1 MKKDFFILFL
11 AHILKNISEIH
22 NIYPMRILLALL
34 ILTPFTGLFAQ
45 NEAVLKEAQKHFN
58 EQQYSIALEEFKEA
72 AKSDSLNAN
81 IQYKIGLCYVNL
93 KNNLPAA
100 IVAFE
105 NAAKNVAANATVES
119 VKEKRAPLVAYLEL
133 AKAYHLNYQFDE
145 AALWYEKFKAELGK
159 GAEDEKLIDLYIAQ
173 CSYAKL
179 LIANPVELIVSNFG
193 PTING
198 KFKDFAPVLSADE
211 KTLLFTS
218 RRFGSTQD
226 ASKNK
231 DTLMN
236 DGNYYEDIYMST
248 KEVNGSWSTPKN
260 LTTINSPWNEATIG
274 LSVDGQQV
282 LFTSDRE
289 KVTAS
294 EKGKGNGDIYLSK
307 LNGDQWSTPE
317 ILPYPIN
324 TKDQEPDACFNL
336 DGSVLY
342 FSSDREGGLGGF
354 DIYFVKRLPNG
365 EWSYPQ
371 NLGPKINTPY
381 DDRAPF
387 MHPDGV
393 TLFFSSEGH
402 QSMGGFDVFQAM
414 QNEDG
419 SWGDAENIGY
429 PINTT
434 GNDVCYVTS
443 PDGKRAY
450 YASYREEGYG
460 SYDIYMISLPV
471 RPETQLTVFSGN
483 LTLEGEGSIVP
494 NGAQIVVTDNETNE
508 IVGIYKPNSKTG
520 KYLFILPPGKNYNI
534 TYEAEG
540 VLFKSENLIVP
551 DNSQFSTIQND
562 IKLPAIKA
570 GENIVLNNIFYEF
583 DSEKLT
589 PESKV
594 ELEKLTRLLM
604 NNPGLKVEL
613 QGHTDSKGSDAYN
626 LNLSQKRAEEVVKY
640 LLAKGVSP
648 EQLKAKGY
656 GETQPIAKN
665 ENADGSDNPEG
676 RKLNRRTVLKVISL
690 DGETNFVNPIAVPDN
705 LKNTKKGGTG
715 KKK

>member
-1 MKKDFFILFL
+1 
-11 AHILKNISEIH
+11 
-22 NIYPMRILLALL
+22 MRILLALFL
-34 ILTPFTGLFAQ
+34 IIPFTAVLAQ
-45 NEAVLKEAQKHFN
+45 NDAALKKAQNHFN
-58 EQQYSIALEEFKEA
+58 NQEYTVAIDAFKEA
-72 AKSDSLNAN
+72 YTADPTNAN
-81 IQYKIGLCYVNL
+81 VQYKMGLSYMNL

-100 IVAFE
+100 IAAFE
-105 NAAKNVAANATVES
+105 IAAQNVSEAAYSIES
-119 VKEKRAPLVAYLEL
+119 IKEKKAPVVAYLEL

-145 AALWYEKFKAELGK
+145 ASLMYEKFKGFLAK
-159 GAEDEKLIDLYIAQ
+159 DDEDNKLMDHYLAQ
-173 CSYAKL
+173 CAYAKI

-193 PTING
+193 STING
-198 KFKDFAPVLSADE
+198 KYKDFAPVLSADE
-211 KTLLFTS
+211 KTLLYTS
-218 RRFGSTQD
+218 RRFGSTQN
-226 ASKNK
+226 ATVNK
-231 DTLMN
+231 DTLMS

-248 KEVNGSWSTPKN
+248 KDVKGNWSTPKN
-260 LTTINSPWNEATIG
+260 LTTINSPFNEATIA

-289 KVTAS
+289 KEGA
-294 EKGKGNGDIYLSK
+294 GRGNGDIYISK

-317 ILPYPIN
+317 MFPSPIN
-324 TKDQEPDACFNL
+324 TKHQEPDACFNV
-336 DGSVLY
+336 DGSILY
-342 FSSDREGGLGGF
+342 FVSDRPGGYGGF
-354 DIYFVKRLPNG
+354 DIYYVKRLPTG
-365 EWSYPQ
+365 EWSLPE
-371 NLGPKINTPY
+371 NLGPKVNSAF

-402 QSMGGFDVFQAM
+402 QSMGGFDVFQVM

-419 SWGDAENIGY
+419 TWGDVENIGY

-434 GNDVCYVTS
+434 GDDVCYVTS

-450 YASYREEGYG
+450 YASYREEGFG
-460 SYDIYMISLPV
+460 SYDIYMISLPTP
-471 RPETQLTVFSGN
+471 PEKQLTVFSGN
-483 LTLEGEGSIVP
+483 LTLEGENSIVP

-520 KYLFILPPGKNYNI
+520 KYLFILPPGRNYNI

-540 VLFKSENLIVP
+540 VLFRSENLIVP
-551 DNSQFSTIQND
+551 ENSQFSAIQSD

-583 DSEKLT
+583 DKDILT

-613 QGHTDSKGSDAYN
+613 QGHTDSKGADAYN
-626 LNLSQKRAEEVVKY
+626 MNLSQKRAEAVVKY
-640 LLAKGVSP
+640 LLAKGINAG
-648 EQLKAKGY
+648 QIKAKGY

-665 ENADGSDNPEG
+665 ENADGSDNPDG

-690 DGETNFVNPIAVPDN
+690 DGETNFVNPIAVPDH
-705 LKNTKKGGTG
+705 LKNGTKKPTTKG
-715 KKK
+715 KKKK

>member
-1 MKKDFFILFL
+1 
-11 AHILKNISEIH
+11 
-22 NIYPMRILLALL
+22 MRILLALL
-34 ILTPFTGLFAQ
+34 LLIPFTSVLAQ

-58 EQQYSIALEEFKEA
+58 NQEYAVALEEFKEVL
-72 AKSDSLNAN
+72 KLDPTNAN
-81 IQYKIGLCYVNL
+81 VQYKIGLCYINL
-93 KNNLPAA
+93 KNDLPAA
-100 IVAFE
+100 I
-105 NAAKNVAANATVES
+105 AALEFAAQNITTGAYDEVS
-119 VKEKRAPLVAYLEL
+119 IKEKKAPVFANLEL

-145 AALWYEKFKAELGK
+145 AVLTYDKFKAELGK
-159 GAEDEKLIDLYIAQ
+159 DAEDIPLIDHYIAQ
-173 CSYAKL
+173 CAYAKL

-193 PTING
+193 PNING

-211 KTLLFTS
+211 KTLLYTS

-226 ASKNK
+226 AATNK
-231 DTLMN
+231 DTLMT

-248 KEVNGSWSTPKN
+248 KDVKGSWTTPKN
-260 LTTINSPWNEATIG
+260 LTTINSPWNEATIA

-289 KVTAS
+289 KVGS
-294 EKGKGNGDIYLSK
+294 DKGKGNGDIYISK

-317 ILPYPIN
+317 IFPYPIN
-324 TKDQEPDACFNL
+324 TKYQEPDACFNV

-342 FSSDREGGLGGF
+342 FVSDRPGGLGGF
-354 DIYFVKRLPNG
+354 DIYYVKRLPNG
-365 EWSYPQ
+365 EWSYPE
-371 NLGPKINTPY
+371 NLGPKINSIY

-460 SYDIYMISLPV
+460 SYDIYMISLPTP
-471 RPETQLTVFSGN
+471 PEKQLTVFSGN
-483 LTLEGEGSIVP
+483 LTLEGENSIVP
-494 NGAQIVVTDNETNE
+494 NGAQIVVTDNETNQ

-551 DNSQFSTIQND
+551 ENSQFSTINND

-583 DSEKLT
+583 DKDVLT

-594 ELEKLTRLLM
+594 ELEKLTRLLL

-613 QGHTDSKGSDAYN
+613 QGHTDSKGQDAYN
-626 LNLSQKRAEEVVKY
+626 MNLSQKRAEAVVKY
-640 LLAKGVSP
+640 LLAKGVNP
-648 EQLKAKGY
+648 DQMKAKGY

-665 ENADGSDNPEG
+665 ENADGSDNPDG

-690 DGETNFVNPIAVPDN
+690 DGETNFVNPIVVPDN
-705 LKNTKKGGTG
+705 LKNGGKKPATGKG
-715 KKK
+715 KKKQ